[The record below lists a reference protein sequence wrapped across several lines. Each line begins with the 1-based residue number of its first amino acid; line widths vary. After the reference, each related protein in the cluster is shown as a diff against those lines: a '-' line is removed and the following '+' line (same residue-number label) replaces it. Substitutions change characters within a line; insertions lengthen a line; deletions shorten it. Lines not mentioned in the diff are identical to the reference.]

1 MDFTIAIERPDQ
13 LDVRQLIDELDAYQ
27 RPLYPPESHH
37 GVDMRVLTQPDVRF
51 LVARDEAGIAQG
63 CGGAQL
69 QGEAAEL
76 KRMYVRPG
84 LRGSGI
90 GRRLLEAL
98 EAVARTEGVQLLRLE
113 TGIHQHEALRLY
125 ARLGFER
132 CGPFGSYGPDPMSVF
147 MVKRLGPMPTPI

>member
-1 MDFTIAIERPDQ
+1 MACTIAVERPDQ
-13 LDVRQLIDELDAYQ
+13 PDVRQLIDELDAYQ
-27 RPLYPPESHH
+27 KPLYPAESHH
-37 GVDMRVLTQPDVRF
+37 GVDLSVLLQPDVRF

-63 CGGAQL
+63 CGGLQL
-69 QGEAAEL
+69 QGAAAEL

-84 LRGSGI
+84 QRGSGI

-98 EAVARTEGVQLLRLE
+98 EATARAEGVHVLRLE

-132 CGPFGSYGPDPMSVF
+132 CGPFGGYGPDPMSVF
-147 MVKRLGPMPTPI
+147 MVRRLDATPPAV